1 MTRSRPPAHLR
12 RAVLLLRRGAHLLR
26 RTTLLLAAAAL
37 PAAALSAC
45 GESDGPQLGGFT
57 LDGAAEQRTVE
68 TRLLGSFSADT
79 MSAHHEHM
87 TAEPHHA
94 ASEANRRYAE
104 YYADALRS
112 YGFDD
117 VRLIEYEALIPRP
130 TTRQVTV
137 LGPERRELPLE
148 EPPFEEDPA
157 SSAEDVVTP
166 YNAYSGDGD
175 VTAEVVY
182 VNYGLPRD
190 YEVLDSLGVSV
201 EGKIA
206 LARYGM
212 SWRGIKPRLAARHGA
227 VGTILYSDPE
237 DDGYV
242 EGDTLPVGKW
252 RPARGVQSG
261 SVMDMPTYPGDPQT
275 PGRPSVPG
283 AERIPRTEAETIL
296 DVPVLPISYGNARHI
311 LRHLE
316 GPEGPEEWQGGL
328 DLPYR
333 VGPGATRV
341 RLRVESDWSVR
352 PFVNVVGILRGSEEP
367 EKMVMAGAHR
377 DAWTFGGRDPISGA
391 VSLLEV
397 GRRLGELAREGLR
410 PRRSVALASWGAEEY
425 GLIGSTEYG
434 EHFADS
440 LRGRLVA
447 YLNRESYTAGDFDAG
462 GVHSLEPFLNGIA
475 RTVQMPDTAA
485 TIHEGWTGTADSSRL
500 RDPEGT
506 GDPRQVRLEALGSGS
521 DYTVFLDHLGIPAAD
536 VGFSSGNGIY
546 HSKYDSRWF
555 FTEFGDPG
563 FRYGE
568 TLSEVAALFL
578 LRLANAD
585 VLPLDYER
593 TAETMARYREELGAL
608 ADSTGLADSV
618 DLERIDSSVE
628 AFRAA
633 AAALNESV
641 GEITSLRR
649 DSLTSAGA
657 DSLRRLNGLLLQV
670 EQDFLVEEGLP
681 GRPWYRH
688 QLYAP
693 GFYTGYGVKTL
704 PGVREALEQ
713 GDVEQAR
720 RMTDRLVRAV
730 DRARNTLVEAARV
743 ARTVPS
749 VAGPPDGS

>member
-1 MTRSRPPAHLR
+1 MTWPRPPALLR
-12 RAVLLLRRGAHLLR
+12 RAVLLLASA
-26 RTTLLLAAAAL
+26 TVPALAF
-37 PAAALSAC
+37 SAC
-45 GESDGPQLGGFT
+45 GEADRPELRGFT
-57 LDGAAEQRTVE
+57 PDGAAEQRTVE

-104 YYADALRS
+104 YYADVLRS

-130 TTRQVTV
+130 TARQVT
-137 LGPERRELPLE
+137 LLAPERQDLSLE
-148 EPPFEEDPA
+148 EPSFDEDPS
-157 SSAEDVVTP
+157 SSAEDVLTP

-252 RPARGVQSG
+252 RPSRGVQSG

-275 PGRPSVPG
+275 PGRPSVRG
-283 AERIPRTEAETIL
+283 AERIPRAEAETIL
-296 DVPVLPISYGNARHI
+296 DIPVLPISYGNAEHI

-316 GPEGPEEWQGGL
+316 GPVGPDEWQGGL
-328 DLPYR
+328 DLEYR
-333 VGPGATRV
+333 AGPGATRV

-352 PFVNVVGILRGSEEP
+352 PFVNVIAVLRGSEEP

-397 GRRLGELAREGLR
+397 GRRLGQLASEGLR

-440 LRGRLVA
+440 LQGRLVA
-447 YLNRESYTAGDFDAG
+447 YLNRESYTAGDFEAG
-462 GVHSLEPFLNGIA
+462 GVHSLEPFVNGIA
-475 RTVQMPDTAA
+475 RTVQMPDTA
-485 TIHEGWTGTADSSRL
+485 
-500 RDPEGT
+500 
-506 GDPRQVRLEALGSGS
+506 
-521 DYTVFLDHLGIPAAD
+521 
-536 VGFSSGNGIY
+536 
-546 HSKYDSRWF
+546 
-555 FTEFGDPG
+555 
-563 FRYGE
+563 
-568 TLSEVAALFL
+568 
-578 LRLANAD
+578 
-585 VLPLDYER
+585 
-593 TAETMARYREELGAL
+593 
-608 ADSTGLADSV
+608 
-618 DLERIDSSVE
+618 
-628 AFRAA
+628 
-633 AAALNESV
+633 
-641 GEITSLRR
+641 
-649 DSLTSAGA
+649 
-657 DSLRRLNGLLLQV
+657 
-670 EQDFLVEEGLP
+670 
-681 GRPWYRH
+681 
-688 QLYAP
+688 
-693 GFYTGYGVKTL
+693 
-704 PGVREALEQ
+704 
-713 GDVEQAR
+713 
-720 RMTDRLVRAV
+720 
-730 DRARNTLVEAARV
+730 
-743 ARTVPS
+743 
-749 VAGPPDGS
+749 

>member
-1 MTRSRPPAHLR
+1 MTWHRPSTSPISLR
-12 RAVLLLRRGAHLLR
+12 RAVLV
-26 RTTLLLAAAAL
+26 LAAAAL
-37 PAAALSAC
+37 PAATLSAC
-45 GESDGPQLGGFT
+45 GQPDRPELRGFT
-57 LDGAAEQRTVE
+57 SDGAAEERAVE
-68 TRLLGSFSADT
+68 TRLLGSFSTDT
-79 MSAHHEHM
+79 MSAHHEHL
-87 TAEPHHA
+87 TAEPHHP

-104 YYADALRS
+104 YYADVLRS
-112 YGFDD
+112 YGFDE
-117 VRLIEYEALIPRP
+117 VRLIEYEALLPRP
-130 TTRQVTV
+130 ATRQITV
-137 LGPERRELPLE
+137 LDPERRELPLE
-148 EPPFEEDPA
+148 EPAFEEDPS
-157 SSAEDVVTP
+157 SSAEDVLTP

-175 VTAEVVY
+175 VSAEVVY

-190 YEVLDSLGVSV
+190 YEVLDSLGVSL

-206 LARYGM
+206 LARYGK

-261 SVMDMPTYPGDPQT
+261 SVLDMPTYPGDPQT

-283 AERIPRTEAETIL
+283 AERIPRSEAETIL
-296 DVPVLPISYGNARHI
+296 DIPVLPISYGNAERI
-311 LRHLE
+311 LGHLE
-316 GPEGPEEWQGGL
+316 GPVGPEEWQGGL
-328 DLPYR
+328 DLRYR
-333 VGPGATRV
+333 AGPGATRV

-352 PFVNVVGILRGSEEP
+352 AFVNVIGILRGSEEP
-367 EKMVMAGAHR
+367 EKMVMAGGHR

-397 GRRLGELAREGLR
+397 GRRLGQLASEGLR

-425 GLIGSTEYG
+425 GLIGSTEFG

-440 LRGRLVA
+440 LQGSLVA
-447 YLNRESYTAGDFDAG
+447 YLNRESYTAGDFEAG
-462 GVHSLEPFLNGIA
+462 GVHSLEPFLNRIA

-485 TIHEGWTGTADSSRL
+485 TIHGHWTGTADSSSVRE
-500 RDPEGT
+500 PAEPG
-506 GDPRQVRLEALGSGS
+506 GVRQVRLDALGSGS

-555 FTEFGDPG
+555 FTRFGDPG

-568 TLSEVAALFL
+568 TLSEVASLFL

-585 VLPLDYER
+585 VLPFDYER

-618 DLERIDSSVE
+618 DLGRIDSSVE

-633 AAALNESV
+633 AAALNEEV
-641 GEITSLRR
+641 REVTSLERG
-649 DSLTSAGA
+649 SLTAPRA
-657 DSLRRLNGLLLQV
+657 DTLRRLNELLLEV
-670 EQDFLVEEGLP
+670 ERDFLVEEGLP
-681 GRPWYRH
+681 GRPWFRH

-720 RMTDRLVRAV
+720 RMTDQLIRAV
-730 DRARNTLVEAARV
+730 DRARNTLVEAAET
-743 ARTVPS
+743 ARAV
-749 VAGPPDGS
+749 GRGS

>member
-1 MTRSRPPAHLR
+1 MTWPRPPA
-12 RAVLLLRRGAHLLR
+12 LLR
-26 RTTLLLAAAAL
+26 RTVLLLLAGL

-45 GESDGPQLGGFT
+45 GEPDRPELRGFT
-57 LDGAAEQRTVE
+57 PDGAAEQRAVE

-104 YYADALRS
+104 YYADVLRS

-130 TTRQVTV
+130 TTRQITV
-137 LGPERRELPLE
+137 LDPERRELPLE
-148 EPPFEEDPA
+148 EPRFDEDPS
-157 SSAEDVVTP
+157 SSAENVLTP

-252 RPARGVQSG
+252 RPSRGVQSG

-283 AERIPRTEAETIL
+283 AERIPRAEAETIL
-296 DVPVLPISYGNARHI
+296 DIPVLPISYGNAEHI

-316 GPEGPEEWQGGL
+316 GPRGPEEWQGGL

-333 VGPGATRV
+333 AGPGATRV

-352 PFVNVVGILRGSEEP
+352 PFVNVIGILRGSEEP

-397 GRRLGELAREGLR
+397 GRRLGQLASEGLR

-440 LRGRLVA
+440 LQGRLVA
-447 YLNRESYTAGDFDAG
+447 YLNRESYTAGDFEAG

-485 TIHEGWTGTADSSRL
+485 TIHDHWTSTADSSTVRE
-500 RDPEGT
+500 PTST
-506 GDPRQVRLEALGSGS
+506 GGVRQVRLDALGSGS

-555 FTEFGDPG
+555 FTQFGDPG

-585 VLPLDYER
+585 VLPFDYER
-593 TAETMARYREELGAL
+593 TAETMTRYRQELSAL
-608 ADSTGLADSV
+608 ADSAGLADSV
-618 DLERIDSSVE
+618 DLGRIDSSVE

-633 AAALNESV
+633 AAAVNEEV
-641 GEITSLRR
+641 GRTTSLERS
-649 DSLTSAGA
+649 SLTAAEA
-657 DSLRRLNGLLLQV
+657 DTLRRVNELLLQV
-670 EQDFLVEEGLP
+670 ERDFLTEEGLP
-681 GRPWYRH
+681 GRPWFRH

-713 GDVEQAR
+713 GDVGQAR

-730 DRARNTLVEAARV
+730 DRARNTLVEAAEA
-743 ARTVPS
+743 ARTV
-749 VAGPPDGS
+749 GGS